1 LMPDDQTPGSH
12 LAETPLPYR
21 VRRRLAKSA

>member
-1 LMPDDQTPGSH
+1 LMPDDQTAGSH

-21 VRRRLAKSA
+21 VRRRPATRS